1 MGGASFA
8 RLTPATAARLD
19 LMRALVFF
27 LFYWMGLAS
36 AFAQWPAPPQ
46 IAAKSY
52 LLVDVSAAQVLA
64 ESQADEAVEPAS
76 LTKLMTAYVVFDAL
90 RAQKIGLQQALPI
103 REQAWKTPGSR
114 MFLEVNTQVPVQDL
128 LKGMIVQSA
137 NDAAVALAEGVAGSV
152 DAFVGLMNQ
161 QARALGMTQTIYK
174 NPQGLAEP
182 GHVTTARDLATLA
195 QALLREFPD
204 HLGLFAL
211 KKYRYPGTPTAND
224 TNRNLLLFRDP
235 SVDGLQTGYTPTA
248 GHGVV
253 ASAQREVPG
262 LKSRRLVAVVLG
274 AAQDQ
279 ARAQETQKL
288 LNWGYTAYD
297 AVKLFDANQALTQ
310 VPVWKGRATQLPI
323 GRFEPVVVAV
333 PSGQAAQLRSE
344 LARPDP
350 LVAPLGKGQPV
361 ARLKIY
367 VGERLLTEKPLLALQ
382 PVEES
387 GVIGRAWDALRLW
400 IK

>member
-1 MGGASFA
+1 
-8 RLTPATAARLD
+8 
-19 LMRALVFF
+19 
-27 LFYWMGLAS
+27 
-36 AFAQWPAPPQ
+36 
-46 IAAKSY
+46 
-52 LLVDVSAAQVLA
+52 
-64 ESQADEAVEPAS
+64 
-76 LTKLMTAYVVFDAL
+76 MTGV
-90 RAQKIGLQQALPI
+90 QTCALPI
-103 REQAWKTPGSR
+103 C
-114 MFLEVNTQVPVQDL
+114 
-128 LKGMIVQSA
+128 
-137 NDAAVALAEGVAGSV
+137 
-152 DAFVGLMNQ
+152 
-161 QARALGMTQTIYK
+161 
-174 NPQGLAEP
+174 
-182 GHVTTARDLATLA
+182 
-195 QALLREFPD
+195 
-204 HLGLFAL
+204 
-211 KKYRYPGTPTAND
+211 
-224 TNRNLLLFRDP
+224 NLLLFRDP

-361 ARLKIY
+361 ARLKVY